1 MLINRLYPLGTSMTQ
16 AQSVLLLYTLSG
28 GVMVPFFPR
37 KCLLHLPGGRLTG
50 EGVNVGFGAG
60 SLLTDSE
67 ADRKPEKK
75 VFHKY
80 NISV

>member
-1 MLINRLYPLGTSMTQ
+1 MTQ

-37 KCLLHLPGGRLTG
+37 KCLLQLPEERLTG
-50 EGVNVGFGAG
+50 EGVGFGTG
-60 SLLTDSE
+60 SLLTDSD
-67 ADRKPEKK
+67 ADRKPEKE

>member
-1 MLINRLYPLGTSMTQ
+1 
-16 AQSVLLLYTLSG
+16 
-28 GVMVPFFPR
+28 MVPLFPL

-50 EGVNVGFGAG
+50 EGVGLGAG
-60 SLLTDSE
+60 SLLTDSD

-80 NISV
+80 NICVYQSN

>member
-1 MLINRLYPLGTSMTQ
+1 MTQ

-50 EGVNVGFGAG
+50 EGVGFGAG
-60 SLLTDSE
+60 SLLTDSN

-75 VFHKY
+75 IFHKL
-80 NISV
+80 NICDQI